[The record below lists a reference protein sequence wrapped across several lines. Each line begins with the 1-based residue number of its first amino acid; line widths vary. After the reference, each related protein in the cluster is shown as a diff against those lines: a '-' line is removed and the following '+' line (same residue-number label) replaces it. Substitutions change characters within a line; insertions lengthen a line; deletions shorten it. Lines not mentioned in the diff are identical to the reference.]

1 MNDYIEL
8 KKQAEAARDNCP
20 IWYAADSFSL
30 RHMDLGDSGFVAEA
44 DPRTVLA
51 LIADNEAL
59 RKEVDRFKSDNL
71 ALLESPGDAL

>member
-59 RKEVDRFKSDNL
+59 RKEVDRLKSDNR